1 MAKML
6 SAFAKGSAGI
16 ESAEVRE
23 VDIPEP
29 GEGEALIRLK
39 AATLNYRD
47 LAFITGILP
56 ASMVKQPEY
65 VPFSCG
71 LGEVVALGSGV
82 TEVAEGDRV
91 TPLFSIGWLEGRD
104 ASMEMLGG
112 PADGVA
118 RQYAVFPAHSLVTI
132 PDMMGDM
139 EAATLPCAGLT
150 AWSAVTQY
158 YRVGPGD
165 WVLTHGTGGVSL
177 AAMQFAKA
185 LGANVAITSSSDA
198 KLNRARSMGADV
210 TVNYRTSP
218 DWEAEVR
225 DAIGGD
231 NVAVVVDVVGKE
243 QFKQNAALLRD
254 DGLIA
259 AIGMLGD
266 GFSWDIDVGNVKL
279 CPISVGN
286 REEHR
291 EMVAFMEEH
300 TIRPAVDVVYNLHRI
315 QDAYRHLQSGEF
327 FGKVAVNLL

>member
-1 MAKML
+1 
-6 SAFAKGSAGI
+6 
-16 ESAEVRE
+16 
-23 VDIPEP
+23 
-29 GEGEALIRLK
+29 
-39 AATLNYRD
+39 
-47 LAFITGILP
+47 
-56 ASMVKQPEY
+56 
-65 VPFSCG
+65 
-71 LGEVVALGSGV
+71 
-82 TEVAEGDRV
+82 
-91 TPLFSIGWLEGRD
+91 
-104 ASMEMLGG
+104 
-112 PADGVA
+112 
-118 RQYAVFPAHSLVTI
+118 
-132 PDMMGDM
+132 
-139 EAATLPCAGLT
+139 
-150 AWSAVTQY
+150 
-158 YRVGPGD
+158 
-165 WVLTHGTGGVSL
+165 
-177 AAMQFAKA
+177 
-185 LGANVAITSSSDA
+185 
-198 KLNRARSMGADV
+198 MGADV
-210 TVNYRTSP
+210 TVNYRSSP

-300 TIRPAVDVVYNLHRI
+300 TIRPAVDVVYDLHRI